1 MNKYLDSGLL
11 TIKSLSLL
19 FLSFIAPIQTIIIS
33 VFFLTLL
40 DFITGIIASIKAK
53 ITITSSG
60 ISRTVSKIFVYTT
73 TIIVCHIL
81 SHYILKS
88 EEFPI
93 LPLVSSLIAITEA
106 TSIFE
111 NLNIISNNN
120 VITYIIRM
128 LSNEK
133 SSKYDKKK

>member
-1 MNKYLDSGLL
+1 MNKIDTSLI
-11 TIKSLSLL
+11 TVKSIFLV
-19 FLSFIAPIQTIIIS
+19 FLSFISPIQSIIIAI
-33 VFFLTLL
+33 FFLTLL

-53 ITITSSG
+53 IAITSSG

-81 SHYILKS
+81 TEYILKS
-88 EEFPI
+88 QDFPI

-133 SSKYDKKK
+133 RSKYDNKK